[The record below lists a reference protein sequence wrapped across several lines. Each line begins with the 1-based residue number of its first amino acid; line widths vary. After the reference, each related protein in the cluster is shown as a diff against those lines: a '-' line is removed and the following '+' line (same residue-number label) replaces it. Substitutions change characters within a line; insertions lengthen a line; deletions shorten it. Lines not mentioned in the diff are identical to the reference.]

1 MANDDLFRNV
11 VAPHVPPGCGPIHA
25 IECFFEI
32 GKTHIEVVVPFN
44 TPLDNIGQYKYML
57 YCTPSLPEACLLLT
71 QLPIDSIP
79 YACVDQTRPAH
90 ISNPL
95 VFTPVQAPRGRNCV
109 RSLQIYLSTPA
120 TGSVLHP
127 FDRSRDFSLKCIN
140 SDFRV
145 RNLLILFKFSC
156 FFR

>member
-1 MANDDLFRNV
+1 
-11 VAPHVPPGCGPIHA
+11 
-25 IECFFEI
+25 
-32 GKTHIEVVVPFN
+32 
-44 TPLDNIGQYKYML
+44 ML

-95 VFTPVQAPRGRNCV
+95 GSTPVQAPRGRNCV

-145 RNLLILFKFSC
+145 RNLLILFKFSGFSGDWAIQNFKKLLLSSFLDLILISQQQPNFALC
-156 FFR
+156 HARCPFFLFERFLVLS